1 MNIVEISKKY
11 GTRAKCYR
19 YLEKLRWGRGKP
31 VCPYCGS
38 KHTVKLKVESF
49 RHHCYNCRKSFSVT
63 VGTIFE
69 DSRLPLPK
77 WFVIAGL
84 ITNAKQG
91 ISAKEIERNIGVT
104 YKTAWYS
111 AMRVRCAMI
120 DNCNI
125 ELENIVEM
133 DESYVGGK
141 PRKRNKKATN
151 EPENKPT
158 VSASSIEN
166 KRGRGTRKTPVV
178 GIVERKGK
186 IVLKVIEKLTSKNLM
201 AMLNSFVKTEDATLM
216 TDEYRGYAKMDE
228 IIEHFTINHSEK
240 EYVRGA
246 IHTNTVEGFW
256 NILKNSI
263 KGNYIKVSKKYLP
276 LYLIQSQYLY
286 NHRNF
291 KGDLFEKLIKEALK
305 HDVSDYM
312 EDYKP
317 IKEVKKLVYE
327 KCKKTK

>member
-1 MNIVEISKKY
+1 MNIISITKKY
-11 GTRAKCYR
+11 GTRAKCYN

-38 KHTVKLKVESF
+38 KHTVRITSEPF
-49 RHHCYNCRKSFSVT
+49 RHHCYTCHKSFSVT

-69 DSRLPLPK
+69 DSRLPLTT
-77 WFVIAGL
+77 WFVIVGL

-91 ISAKEIERNIGVT
+91 ISAKEIQRNLGVT

-125 ELENIVEM
+125 ELANIVEM
-133 DESYVGGK
+133 DETYVGGK
-141 PRKRNKKATN
+141 PRKRNKKPIN
-151 EPENKPT
+151 EPANKPT
-158 VSASSIEN
+158 ISASTIVN
-166 KRGRGTRKTPVV
+166 KRGRGTSKTPVV
-178 GIVERKGK
+178 GIVERNGL
-186 IVLKVIEKLTSKNLM
+186 IILKVVEKLTSKNLT
-201 AMLNSFVKTEDATLM
+201 AMLKEFVKTDNATLM
-216 TDEYRGYAKMDE
+216 TDEFKGYVKMDE
-228 IIEHFTINHSEK
+228 VIEHFEIKHSKK

-263 KGNYIKVSKKYLP
+263 KGNYVKVSKKYLP

-286 NHRNF
+286 NHRNYS
-291 KGDLFEKLIKEALK
+291 GNLFEKLIKEALT
-305 HDVSDYM
+305 HDVSMYM

-317 IKEVKKLVYE
+317 IKEPKKLVYQ
-327 KCKKTK
+327 KCK